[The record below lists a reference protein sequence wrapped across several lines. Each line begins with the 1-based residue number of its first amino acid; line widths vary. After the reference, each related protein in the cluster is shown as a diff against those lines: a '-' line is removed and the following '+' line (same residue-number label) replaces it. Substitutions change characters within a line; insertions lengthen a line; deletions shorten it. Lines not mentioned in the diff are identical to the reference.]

1 MKIVVCVKEVPPN
14 PVRSTLDPET
24 LRLVRSGD
32 GGLNDADKQALEV
45 ALRLGDAAL
54 GEVEVV
60 LLSLAPERAV
70 ASLREG
76 MAMGADRSVLVS
88 DEAAGGSD
96 LVATGRVLARALD
109 REAPDLVLVGAQS
122 SDGNGA
128 MLWAAIGD
136 RLDWPVVSQ
145 VSELRLVDRAI
156 RVRRQTEDGYEVVE
170 TPLPAIVAVSNSVAE
185 PRYPLLKGMIAAK
198 TKPCDV
204 LRLADLGLGA
214 ADAGAA
220 GSRTTVLAAR
230 PAPPRKAP
238 ELIPGD
244 DPAAAANA
252 LLERLVAKGLV

>member
-1 MKIVVCVKEVPPN
+1 MKIVVCAKDVPPN

-24 LRLVRSGD
+24 LRLVRG
-32 GGLNDADKQALEV
+32 GANGLNGADKQALEV
-45 ALRLGDAAL
+45 ALRLRDAAP

-60 LLSLAPERAV
+60 LLSLGPAQAV

-88 DEAAGGSD
+88 DGAAAGSD
-96 LVATGRVLARALD
+96 LVATGRVLARAL
-109 REAPDLVLVGAQS
+109 ESETPDLVLVGAQS

-128 MLWAAIGD
+128 MLWATIGE

-145 VSELRLVDRAI
+145 VSELGLVGDAVRL
-156 RVRRQTEDGYEVVE
+156 RRQTEDGYEVVE
-170 TPLPAIVAVSNSVAE
+170 TSLPAIVAVSNGAAE

-198 TKPCDV
+198 TKACDV
-204 LRLADLGLGA
+204 LCLADLGLDA
-214 ADAGAA
+214 ADAGIA
-220 GSRTTVLAAR
+220 GSRTTVLSAR
-230 PAPPRKAP
+230 PAPQRKTP

-244 DPAAAANA
+244 DPVTAANV